1 MVHIEIRFVR
11 GEHKMSDGDGEVLG
25 SAVSPRNGGLIYF
38 DDEENWCLD
47 NSHSSI
53 VCGDTNLLVVAI
65 HELGHALGLGHS
77 GKTTAIM
84 FKYKVGEVRLD
95 IDDIQAIQALYGAP
109 GLPRPQHDGM
119 EEMDIDTVILR
130 YFFS

>member
-1 MVHIEIRFVR
+1 MKHSYLVVVEIFSLTTKKTGVWIT
-11 GEHKMSDGDGEVLG
+11 VT
-25 SAVSPRNGGLIYF
+25 A
-38 DDEENWCLD
+38 
-47 NSHSSI
+47 